1 MSDLYEKISFYKG
14 LYKEIAVGFS
24 EDKYLDKPIFIKHFT
39 ELENGDLDKHR
50 RSYYQEALDK
60 GLNLKEEKLTF
71 LIRNQLWS
79 NEKEKEI
86 VQLSK
91 QVSDTEMLVKNLIIK
106 KQINDAKNKIK
117 TLKKQLSELEDEKEE
132 LLGFC
137 VEDYSGKKLNEL
149 IIYLSFYKDK
159 DLKERFFLEEEFD
172 LLSERELGNLVQI
185 LSSFY
190 DKFNHEKIKRICAC
204 PFFMGLF
211 NLCNDNSFNFFG
223 KYVKDLTILQ
233 VNLFSQGKYFKSLME
248 NQAQS
253 NPPSDVTSDPDKM
266 IEWYESVEN
275 SISASNAGSKSS
287 GVGYVGATREELEKM
302 VGGKAMTLNEIAAK
316 KGGKLTKEDFIEMHG
331 L

>member
-1 MSDLYEKISFYKG
+1 VSDLYEKISFYKG

>member
-1 MSDLYEKISFYKG
+1 M
-14 LYKEIAVGFS
+14 
-24 EDKYLDKPIFIKHFT
+24 DKPIFIKHFT